1 MSKTQTNFTGKLAV
15 QQRVLP
21 SYRVPFFEELASLC
35 EGGMSLFAGKPRLV
49 EAIQTADALQGARL
63 VAAEN
68 WHLLNGP
75 LYLCYQP
82 GITAWLQ
89 AEQPDALVVEANS
102 RYPSTPKA
110 VRWMQAR
117 QRPVLG
123 WGLGAPPISGPLAG
137 LRTQARQRFLLSLD
151 GVIAYSER
159 GAEEYR
165 LMGVPAG
172 RVFVAHN
179 AAVSRPTSPPE
190 RRPRGHAKP
199 VVLFVGRLQA
209 RKRLDMLFSACAALP
224 AEQQPD
230 LIIVGDGPA
239 REAFETQA
247 QAIYPAAQFVGAKHD
262 ADLAPYFAMADL
274 FVLPGTGGL
283 AVQQAMAN
291 GLPVIVAQGD
301 GTQEDLVRPEN
312 GWLIE
317 PDHQP
322 SLNESLAQALSD
334 MQRLQTMGQESYR
347 ISLQEI
353 NLQQMA
359 IKFIQAVNA
368 VQWMLKNP

>member
-1 MSKTQTNFTGKLAV
+1 MSGTQVSFSGKLAV

-21 SYRVPFFEELASLC
+21 SYRAPFFEELAQLC
-35 EGGMSLFAGKPRLV
+35 QNGMSLFAGKPRLE
-49 EAIQTADALQGARL
+49 EAIQTADELQNAKL
-63 VAAEN
+63 VHAKN
-68 WHLLNGP
+68 WHVLSGP
-75 LYLCYQP
+75 FYLCYQP
-82 GITAWLQ
+82 EITDWLQ

-102 RYPSTPKA
+102 RYPSTRKA
-110 VRWMQAR
+110 IRWMQTR
-117 QRPVLG
+117 KRPVLG
-123 WGLGAPPISGPLAG
+123 WGLGAPPLDGPIAG
-137 LRTQARQRFLLSLD
+137 LRKQARRRFLLSLD

-159 GAEEYR
+159 GAVEYR
-165 LMGVPAG
+165 AVGVPAN

-179 AAVSRPTSPPE
+179 AAVPRPTAQPE
-190 RRPRGHAKP
+190 KQRPDHRQP

-224 AEQQPD
+224 AERQPE
-230 LIIVGDGPA
+230 LVIIGDGPD
-239 REAFETQA
+239 RELFESQA
-247 QAIYPAAQFVGAKHD
+247 QAVYPAARFVGAKHD
-262 ADLAPYFAMADL
+262 AELTPYFAAADL

-317 PDHQP
+317 PDNQQ
-322 SLNESLAQALSD
+322 SLNDRLAQALSD
-334 MQRLQTMGQESYR
+334 RGRLRKMGQESFR
-347 ISLQEI
+347 ITVEEI

-359 IKFIQAVNA
+359 VKFIRAINTIKQ
-368 VQWMLKNP
+368 LGES